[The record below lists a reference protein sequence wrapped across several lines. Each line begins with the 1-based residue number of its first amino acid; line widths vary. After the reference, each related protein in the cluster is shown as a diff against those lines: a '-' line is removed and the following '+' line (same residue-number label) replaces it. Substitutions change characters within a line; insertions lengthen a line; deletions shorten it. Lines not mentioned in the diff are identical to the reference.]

1 MFTQHIHSKSL
12 VKRQNLTCVNLERN
26 LTTRDG
32 RTYAGAMAK
41 RKPRSGTLEQ
51 VFRKYPGTLTELA
64 GELGVT
70 VSALS
75 RWTTI
80 PILRVLELER
90 LTGVS
95 RYKLRPDVYG
105 SSARAPKKSRARL
118 AEAA

>member
-1 MFTQHIHSKSL
+1 
-12 VKRQNLTCVNLERN
+12 
-26 LTTRDG
+26 
-32 RTYAGAMAK
+32 MAK
-41 RKPRSGTLEQ
+41 RKPRRGELEL

-75 RWTTI
+75 QWRRI
-80 PILRVLELER
+80 PTDHVLKLER

-105 SSARAPKKSRARL
+105 HGPRAPKKSRARL